1 MKAAVKRLGVAVL
14 CMALGSTWAQQ
25 PDTAAKPLARFA
37 NGEVV
42 SEKDLADYLGRRMD
56 LRPVA
61 RNAWGVEATV
71 QEMAMTRVLVLEG
84 ERLGIPRKTAEGG
97 PVRFDDVYGLAVY
110 KKQAPACE
118 APANE
123 EAARQYFDA
132 HPAAFVLPAQARVQ
146 RVILPASTQI
156 GDASAMAWLQSQAGM
171 IAKGQRQ
178 FFAVAQRAQKA
189 YSQDVQGD
197 LGWLTLEGDHQFM
210 RALQTVKPGEL
221 LGPAQDGDYV
231 YLFAVL
237 QRRESRQLSWEE
249 SKSFAATRAV
259 THCREEALN
268 RIRAD
273 LFKQYGVEIDRQAIR
288 ELVVKANTIVPA
300 KTEENSDGKSDGQA
314 DATPK
319 Q

>member
-1 MKAAVKRLGVAVL
+1 MKATVKRLGVVML

-25 PDTAAKPLARFA
+25 PAPAVKPLARFA

-42 SEKDLADYLGRRMD
+42 SEKDLFDYLERRMD

-61 RNAWGVEATV
+61 RNAWGVEAAV
-71 QEMAMTRVLVLEG
+71 QEMAMTRALVLEG
-84 ERLGIPRKTAEGG
+84 VRQGIPRKTAEGD

-156 GDASAMAWLQSQAGM
+156 GEASAMAWLQSQAGM

-178 FFAVAQRAQKA
+178 FYIVAQRAQVE

-210 RALQTVKPGEL
+210 RALQTVKSGEL

-231 YLFAVL
+231 YLFAVS

-259 THCREEALN
+259 TYCREEAQN
-268 RIRAD
+268 RIRTD
-273 LFKQYGVEIDRQAIR
+273 LFKQYGVEIDRPAIR
-288 ELVVKANTIVPA
+288 ELVAKANTVVPVKA
-300 KTEENSDGKSDGQA
+300 EENSDGKSDNQA
-314 DATPK
+314 GAKPK